1 MRAVEHTYPARR
13 EDTARESSCPGARHV
28 NIAAF
33 FPEAR
38 VSQENTPPAK
48 PRHEDAPDRQ
58 LTVPPELGGRPLDG
72 VLKTLLETS
81 WTKARELLESGKVRL
96 RGATVT
102 DGKRPIRAGE
112 TLAIHMRAPRPER
125 ARLLAVEEQLVVY
138 LDATLVVVRKPP
150 GIATVPFGDETPS
163 EARGTLDALV
173 REVVARRDAIRGRAP
188 LGVVQR
194 LDKGTTGLLVFARTL
209 AAKKHLAQQLR
220 EHTVHREYRAIV
232 HGNPSDRVIRTHLL
246 EDRGDGLRGSAER
259 LAQRLGRVIRGGQ
272 LAVTHVRVLEQLGG
286 AALVACRL
294 ETGRTHQ
301 IRIHLAEA
309 GHPLVGE
316 DVYLRDY
323 GGTMIPAARPMLHAA
338 ELGFEHPLDERP
350 MHFEDPL
357 PDDMRALVERL
368 RRAAPA
374 APSPPVAQAARATP
388 ATRTTPRAA
397 KRPRPGR

>member
-1 MRAVEHTYPARR
+1 MPPKTFSTGAPPRR
-13 EDTARESSCPGARHV
+13 E
-28 NIAAF
+28 
-33 FPEAR
+33 
-38 VSQENTPPAK
+38 
-48 PRHEDAPDRQ
+48 
-58 LTVPPELGGRPLDG
+58 
-72 VLKTLLETS
+72 
-81 WTKARELLESGKVRL
+81 AREL
-96 RGATVT
+96 A
-102 DGKRPIRAGE
+102 
-112 TLAIHMRAPRPER
+112 
-125 ARLLAVEEQLVVY
+125 
-138 LDATLVVVRKPP
+138 
-150 GIATVPFGDETPS
+150 
-163 EARGTLDALV
+163 
-173 REVVARRDAIRGRAP
+173 
-188 LGVVQR
+188 
-194 LDKGTTGLLVFARTL
+194 
-209 AAKKHLAQQLR
+209 
-220 EHTVHREYRAIV
+220 REYRAIV

-259 LAQRLGRVIRGGQ
+259 LAQRLGRPIRGGQ

-357 PDDMRALVERL
+357 PDDMRKLVERL

-374 APSPPVAQAARATP
+374 APSPPPAQATRAMPSARA
-388 ATRTTPRAA
+388 TPRAA